1 VLAGGMIGG
10 ILGPESSKFTREL
23 FEPKFIG
30 SYAVL
35 VLFALLALVVIRRLD
50 LPKASDAERTGAT
63 RPLAAIMRQ
72 PVFIVSC
79 LGAVTSYAVMNLLM
93 GATPLAM
100 QMCGLPFSAST
111 LVIESHIVGMF
122 APALFAGALVQ
133 RFGPLKIMAC
143 GVAAFALCVA
153 AALAGEAVIH
163 FWLASTLLGVG
174 WCFLYV
180 GASTL
185 LGDACTA
192 AEKAKTQGANDMF
205 VFVCMGAFSLVSG
218 AILEH
223 LGWAAL
229 NYTAIPLI
237 VASGVSIAWLG
248 LRSRPPVPRCPSR
261 GRRCGSPSSTSHR
274 SSTATRRPTRS
285 PAPSNSR
292 RPPSSSAT
300 TATGSPSTTTCSA
313 SRTPAP
319 RSWWRASRPRPRASA
334 WARAACCCPYYSALK
349 VAEIFRMLEALFP
362 GRIDLGIGR
371 APGSDQVTS
380 QALASGS
387 FYDFDQ
393 FPVHVQDTVAFLD
406 DALPADHPYARVKAM
421 PSGPTAPEVWLLG
434 SSGYSGSLA
443 AYLGLRFA
451 FANFISAHGG
461 DDVMQAYRAGYRPSA
476 REPVPQGMLTVF
488 AICADTDAEAERLA
502 APIDLRRLQ
511 MARGFDAPVATTDIA
526 LAMDYSPEDRA
537 IILRERAR
545 AIIGTPARVRDRI
558 ETLVEAYGADE
569 VMVITITGDYGARL
583 RSYELLAREFALP
596 GA

>member
-1 VLAGGMIGG
+1 MRLSVLDQS
-10 ILGPESSKFTREL
+10 P
-23 FEPKFIG
+23 
-30 SYAVL
+30 
-35 VLFALLALVVIRRLD
+35 
-50 LPKASDAERTGAT
+50 
-63 RPLAAIMRQ
+63 
-72 PVFIVSC
+72 IVH
-79 LGAVTSYAVMNLLM
+79 GH
-93 GATPLAM
+93 TPAD
-100 QMCGLPFSAST
+100 
-111 LVIESHIVGMF
+111 
-122 APALFAGALVQ
+122 
-133 RFGPLKIMAC
+133 
-143 GVAAFALCVA
+143 
-153 AALAGEAVIH
+153 ALARTVELAQAAEQLGYH
-163 FWLASTLLGVG
+163 RYWLA
-174 WCFLYV
+174 
-180 GASTL
+180 
-185 LGDACTA
+185 
-192 AEKAKTQGANDMF
+192 
-205 VFVCMGAFSLVSG
+205 
-218 AILEH
+218 EH
-223 LGWAAL
+223 H
-229 NYTAIPLI
+229 NM
-237 VASGVSIAWLG
+237 LG
-248 LRSRPPVPRCPSR
+248 LADPCPEIMVAR
-261 GRRCGSPSSTSHR
+261 I
-274 SSTATRRPTRS
+274 A
-285 PAPSNSR
+285 
-292 RPPSSSAT
+292 SAT
-300 TATGSPSTTTCSA
+300 ARIRVGTGGVLL
-313 SRTPAP
+313 
-319 RSWWRASRPRPRASA
+319 
-334 WARAACCCPYYSALK
+334 PYYSALK
-349 VAEIFRMLEALFP
+349 VAEVFRMLEALFP

-406 DALPADHPYARVKAM
+406 DTLPAGHPYARVKAM
-421 PSGPTAPEVWLLG
+421 PAGPTAPEVWLLG

-461 DDVMQAYRAGYRPSA
+461 DGVMQAYRAGYRPSA

-537 IILRERAR
+537 IIQRERAR